1 MSTMEK
7 MAKILTYGS
16 HLHSK
21 SDVTLNMLIVCL
33 LDTSIGVLADMAIIP
48 ACVGM
53 GLSPE
58 SGSGLIFIVLPS
70 LLEMLPLGS
79 LIGILVF
86 LAVFFAGIT
95 SAFAQMEVAVVAFSE
110 SIKGWT
116 RKRACVIFGF
126 VQILAAVAAA
136 YSTKFFDFW
145 NNVSGNY
152 VFVVSAGVG
161 AIVFG
166 YIIGVEKIRT
176 DFLNSSSDIKV
187 GKWYTYLLKFIAI
200 PIMLVM
206 MINSLFPFL

>member
-1 MSTMEK
+1 M
-7 MAKILTYGS
+7 LT
-16 HLHSK
+16 
-21 SDVTLNMLIVCL
+21 VCL
-33 LDTSIGVLADMAIIP
+33 LDTSIGVLAGMAIIP